1 MKDNAH
7 YEYRFTDHSILL
19 RMLARPVFAPLVRA
33 VPRGI
38 TPNQITITGQLA
50 ALAAFAVAVLARP
63 PGAASLILLAAL
75 ATFYTLADCIDGLFA
90 RHTQQTSRL
99 GELLDHWLDALSV
112 PLIVLAFGLVLPADP
127 RLVFAAALVTSFLHF
142 ATFLH
147 GFRLGFVHLGAIGII
162 EGTCVGALVCVFA
175 AVAGTELLAR
185 PVFAGLS
192 PASLLIAALVAGGST
207 ALWSMR
213 GLARHGRDFLFIG
226 TLFAAVAAWFAFG
239 HLSPALAGAL
249 IIALGSRLEGQV
261 IRARLLHEPLT
272 LQDPLLLILV
282 LGGATAALGLPLDAR
297 AQALLAAVA
306 LVYAFWREARAFAQT
321 VAALLAPARDPGH

>member
-1 MKDNAH
+1 MKDEAH

-19 RMLARPVFAPLVRA
+19 RVLERPVFAPLVRA

-127 RLVFAAALVTSFLHF
+127 RLVFAATLVTSFLHF

-147 GFRLGFVHLGAIGII
+147 GFRLGFVHLGAIGMM
-162 EGTCVGALVCVFA
+162 EGTCVGALVCGYA
-175 AVAGTELLAR
+175 AFAGTELLAR
-185 PVFAGLS
+185 PVFAGFS
-192 PASLLIAALVAGGST
+192 SASLLLGALVAGSCT

-213 GLARHGRDFLFIG
+213 GLARHLRDFAFIAV
-226 TLFAAVAAWFAFG
+226 LFAAVAVWFAFG
-239 HLSPALAGAL
+239 HLSPALAGVL
-249 IIALGSRLEGQV
+249 VIALGSRLEGQV
-261 IRARLLHEPLT
+261 IRARLLHEPLA
-272 LQDPLLLILV
+272 LRDPLLLVLV
-282 LGGATAALGLPLDAR
+282 LGGATAALALPLDAR

-321 VAALLAPARDPGH
+321 VAALLAK